1 MAADNSQANL
11 YSVVLFHTNSAALR
25 AEKTLLHEGI
35 RMKLIPVPRQL
46 SSDCGVAIRF
56 DRNEEVRLRKILEE
70 NKVPIDSIHALD

>member
-1 MAADNSQANL
+1 MVADNSQTDS

-25 AEKTLLHEGI
+25 AEKTLLREGI
-35 RMKLIPVPRQL
+35 KMKLIPVPRQL

-70 NKVPIDSIHALD
+70 NKVPIDSIHSLA